1 MAAKKVEKT
10 PLKKGVSSFML
21 IGEAK
26 INDYTFKIDEKSEK
40 SDWVYNVLNLGVY
53 CGETHGTVYAELMG
67 GYGAERDNVVYVH
80 GKNDDG
86 SDDFENRFTIDWD
99 DRFDDEVLESIGD
112 MCFMT
117 VGLEK
122 DKKDKVFYK
131 KFLAPYDMIA
141 YIKENLE
148 DGMVVNVKGNLKY
161 STYNDETQV
170 KKEITSVVL
179 SKVDDVSKYCARFT
193 QTMLLNK
200 DSIGKP
206 DKDKGIIPIY
216 AKVVDYIKEWKS
228 KEVKCNI
235 PYNKTYEFEVDL
247 TNRETVEKIVSKLLK
262 VKKDITEITFEGDL
276 IEGGALVTV
285 TEEDIPEDIKA
296 LIDMGVYTLE
306 EALTK
311 CTVNTGREKRM
322 IIRKPSIKMVEGK
335 DGTKTPVVQKFESKY
350 TENDLI
356 FDFMFSEDKDND
368 DKDDDKA
375 PFDTDKSDND
385 SSWLDN
391 L

>member
-1 MAAKKVEKT
+1 
-10 PLKKGVSSFML
+10 
-21 IGEAK
+21 
-26 INDYTFKIDEKSEK
+26 
-40 SDWVYNVLNLGVY
+40 
-53 CGETHGTVYAELMG
+53 
-67 GYGAERDNVVYVH
+67 
-80 GKNDDG
+80 
-86 SDDFENRFTIDWD
+86 
-99 DRFDDEVLESIGD
+99 
-112 MCFMT
+112 
-117 VGLEK
+117 
-122 DKKDKVFYK
+122 
-131 KFLAPYDMIA
+131 
-141 YIKENLE
+141 
-148 DGMVVNVKGNLKY
+148 
-161 STYNDETQV
+161 
-170 KKEITSVVL
+170 
-179 SKVDDVSKYCARFT
+179 
-193 QTMLLNK
+193 MLLNK